1 MSTFDLKNNIVDQVK
16 GKGRFNKKIKFC
28 VYFSVFSFFGEFL
41 HPSNQKIH
49 MEIVQ
54 QAFLEVFFQ
63 KSPYFEEK
71 QSQVITFRR

>member
-1 MSTFDLKNNIVDQVK
+1 
-16 GKGRFNKKIKFC
+16 
-28 VYFSVFSFFGEFL
+28 
-41 HPSNQKIH
+41 